1 MVSKIPFF
9 KFYYNFSLFST
20 YGNFFLPENFIY
32 ELDMRPIPAG
42 YEDSLPMKLT
52 ENEILVTG
60 MEPETLYYFMIKA
73 RSSDNVLTTDEFV
86 ISQATG

>member
-1 MVSKIPFF
+1 
-9 KFYYNFSLFST
+9 
-20 YGNFFLPENFIY
+20 
-32 ELDMRPIPAG
+32 MRPIPAG

>member
-1 MVSKIPFF
+1 
-9 KFYYNFSLFST
+9 
-20 YGNFFLPENFIY
+20 
-32 ELDMRPIPAG
+32 MRPIPVG
-42 YEDSLPMKLT
+42 YENSLPMQLT